1 MSEEYPR
8 RGRNWLTAMGVLFL
22 VVATVTLVRDII
34 IWSPD
39 FVVQFFFD
47 SEINA
52 QKVSLGAIAFGTFM
66 VVLGFGKKNVQVR
79 WISSKLKY
87 AKTCNYWQNLQFNL
101 RQNLVFPY
109 LEEIPI

>member
-22 VVATVTLVRDII
+22 VIATVSLIRDII

-39 FVVQFFFD
+39 FVVEFFFN

-52 QKVSLGAIAFGTFM
+52 QKVSVGAIAFGAFM
-66 VVLGFGKKNVQVR
+66 VTLGFVKKNVQPR
-79 WISSKLKY
+79 
-87 AKTCNYWQNLQFNL
+87 
-101 RQNLVFPY
+101 
-109 LEEIPI
+109 

>member
-22 VVATVTLVRDII
+22 VVAMVTLVRDII

-47 SEINA
+47 SNVNA
-52 QKVSLGAIAFGTFM
+52 QKISLGSIAFGLFM
-66 VVLGFGKKNVQVR
+66 IVWGYKKPNVKAR
-79 WISSKLKY
+79 
-87 AKTCNYWQNLQFNL
+87 
-101 RQNLVFPY
+101 
-109 LEEIPI
+109 

>member
-22 VVATVTLVRDII
+22 VIATVTLVRDII

-39 FVVQFFFD
+39 FVVEFFFD

-52 QKVSLGAIAFGTFM
+52 YHIWYQSQNHELQVLPLILINLGQI
-66 VVLGFGKKNVQVR
+66 LCL
-79 WISSKLKY
+79 I
-87 AKTCNYWQNLQFNL
+87 
-101 RQNLVFPY
+101 
-109 LEEIPI
+109 

>member
-34 IWSPD
+34 SWSPD
-39 FVVQFFFD
+39 FVVEFFFN

-52 QKVSLGAIAFGTFM
+52 QKVSLGAIVFGASM
-66 VVLGFGKKNVQVR
+66 IALGFGRKNVR
-79 WISSKLKY
+79 
-87 AKTCNYWQNLQFNL
+87 A
-101 RQNLVFPY
+101 R
-109 LEEIPI
+109 

>member
-1 MSEEYPR
+1 MSEEYTR

-39 FVVQFFFD
+39 FVYQFFFD

-52 QKVSLGAIAFGTFM
+52 QKVSIGAMAFGAFM
-66 VVLGFGKKNVQVR
+66 VMLGFGKKNVQPR
-79 WISSKLKY
+79 
-87 AKTCNYWQNLQFNL
+87 
-101 RQNLVFPY
+101 
-109 LEEIPI
+109 

>member
-22 VVATVTLVRDII
+22 VVAMVTLVRDII

-39 FVVQFFFD
+39 FVVEFFFN

-52 QKVSLGAIAFGTFM
+52 QKVSVGAITFGAFM
-66 VVLGFGKKNVQVR
+66 VTLGFVKKNVQPR
-79 WISSKLKY
+79 
-87 AKTCNYWQNLQFNL
+87 
-101 RQNLVFPY
+101 
-109 LEEIPI
+109 

>member
-1 MSEEYPR
+1 MSEEYTR

-52 QKVSLGAIAFGTFM
+52 QKVSLGSIAFGLFM
-66 VVLGFGKKNVQVR
+66 IVWGYKKPNVKAR
-79 WISSKLKY
+79 
-87 AKTCNYWQNLQFNL
+87 
-101 RQNLVFPY
+101 
-109 LEEIPI
+109 

>member
-1 MSEEYPR
+1 MDKYQFQNIQIEKIIMSQEYPR

-22 VVATVTLVRDII
+22 VVAAVTLVRDII

-47 SEINA
+47 SEINT

-66 VVLGFGKKNVQVR
+66 VVLGFGKKNVQAR
-79 WISSKLKY
+79 
-87 AKTCNYWQNLQFNL
+87 
-101 RQNLVFPY
+101 
-109 LEEIPI
+109 

>member
-22 VVATVTLVRDII
+22 VVAMVTLVRDII

-47 SEINA
+47 SNVNA
-52 QKVSLGAIAFGTFM
+52 QKVSLGSIAFGLFM
-66 VVLGFGKKNVQVR
+66 IVWGYKKPNVKAR
-79 WISSKLKY
+79 
-87 AKTCNYWQNLQFNL
+87 
-101 RQNLVFPY
+101 
-109 LEEIPI
+109 

>member
-52 QKVSLGAIAFGTFM
+52 QKVSLGAIAFGAFM
-66 VVLGFGKKNVQVR
+66 VTLGFGKKM
-79 WISSKLKY
+79 SK
-87 AKTCNYWQNLQFNL
+87 QDE
-101 RQNLVFPY
+101 FP
-109 LEEIPI
+109 

>member
-22 VVATVTLVRDII
+22 VVATVTLVRDIV

-39 FVVQFFFD
+39 FVVEFFFN

-52 QKVSLGAIAFGTFM
+52 QKISLGAILFGMFL
-66 VVLGFGKKNVQVR
+66 VILGFAKKNVR
-79 WISSKLKY
+79 
-87 AKTCNYWQNLQFNL
+87 A
-101 RQNLVFPY
+101 R
-109 LEEIPI
+109 

>member
-22 VVATVTLVRDII
+22 VVAAVTLISDII

-39 FVVQFFFD
+39 FVVEFFFN

-52 QKVSLGAIAFGTFM
+52 QKVSLGAIVFGAFMIT
-66 VVLGFGKKNVQVR
+66 LGFAKKNIQAR
-79 WISSKLKY
+79 
-87 AKTCNYWQNLQFNL
+87 
-101 RQNLVFPY
+101 
-109 LEEIPI
+109 